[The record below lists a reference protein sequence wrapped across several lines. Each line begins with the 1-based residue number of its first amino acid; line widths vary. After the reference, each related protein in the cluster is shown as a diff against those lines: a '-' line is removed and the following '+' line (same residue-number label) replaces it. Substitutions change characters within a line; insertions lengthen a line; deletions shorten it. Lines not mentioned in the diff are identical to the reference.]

1 MFGLS
6 EVATDLLIR
15 LMVDLFCVGFLVR
28 AVYMRR
34 RGGGEFAF
42 AQIML
47 NVVTFS
53 LAYLMNRVPV
63 DVGFGLGLFAIF
75 GILRYRTEALRIGDL
90 TYLFI
95 AIGIAVINGVQHDAI
110 SLSEV
115 VILNI
120 VIVTIPALLEWM
132 ASMRHEDTLHIMYD
146 RVDLIKPD
154 RRQELEADLRE
165 RLGVDCVDIMVG
177 DINLLRETVRL
188 TLVVRPSDNSKQAKG

>member
-1 MFGLS
+1 MLGLS

-15 LMVDLFCVGFLVR
+15 LGVNLLCIGFLVR
-28 AVYMRR
+28 VVYMSR

-63 DVGFGLGLFAIF
+63 DIGFGLGLFAIF

-115 VILNI
+115 AILNI
-120 VIVTIPALLEWM
+120 AIVTIPALLEWG
-132 ASMRHEDTLHIMYD
+132 ASMRHEQTMHIVYD
-146 RVDLIKPD
+146 RVDLLKPD
-154 RRQELEADLRE
+154 QRAALQDDLRE
-165 RLGVDCVDIMVG
+165 RLGIDCVDIMIG
-177 DINLLRETVRL
+177 DVNLLRETVRL
-188 TLVVRPSDNSKQAKG
+188 TLVVRPEHSE